1 MPDHRVVAIVLTDLA
16 CKLAC
21 ERQPAW
27 GGLPLAV
34 LLDDGEAS
42 GASTDGGPEQ
52 VSGAGVVFAVSAQ
65 ARAQG
70 VRPGMQVSAAMARSG
85 ELVFASVGARAIHAA
100 LGVVAELALEFGATV
115 EVAPWDTVWVDITGG
130 AHLFGGEAALARE
143 IAQRLDALGWA
154 AQVGIADGP
163 EIARALA
170 RFGFA
175 GALRSAAPGQGRA
188 ALAPLPVAALPVDV
202 DAAAFF
208 ARLGVLTLGDL
219 MRIDRAQLNGRLD
232 ALLAPLRARDPRAPD
247 AKTVLGWLDG
257 RDDRPLVPY
266 VAPAIL
272 TDQVAF
278 EDGVETAG
286 QLVFAVRGA
295 VSRLSARLTGRR
307 QAAGRL
313 DLLLH
318 YDRTIFRLRR
328 ADGPATR
335 ADAGTV
341 SAEPWCA
348 LAVDLPAPLCH
359 TDDLFRAVKAK
370 LEGLEL
376 AAPVVRLEIG
386 LSRIDRAPEVQ
397 LDLSRDVSVDPDALP
412 ALLSE
417 LSAEIGAERVGVLAT
432 HDDHRPELRTRL
444 EGAVTSSAS
453 SRTGPGRRKRAGRS
467 QLDMFGRSPLEPGE
481 PTRLLGEPITLGCSI
496 GGDGRLP
503 ALRPGI
509 TLLVGREPFVVES
522 IRFDRR
528 MDGIAW
534 WSNCA
539 ASRDYLRVTLV
550 GDAGEDGRGDT
561 RRGTVVRGPWKSAR
575 GADATEAV
583 TASGDVAEA
592 WVYVDRRTG
601 EVFLQGWWE

>member
-1 MPDHRVVAIVLTDLA
+1 VPERRVVAIVLTDLA
-16 CKLAC
+16 CQLAF

-27 GGLPLAV
+27 AARPLAV
-34 LLDDGEAS
+34 VLSEGE
-42 GASTDGGPEQ
+42 GASRDEGDPDP
-52 VSGAGVVFAVSAQ
+52 VSGAGVVFAVNAL
-65 ARAQG
+65 ARGRG
-70 VRPGMQVSAAMARSG
+70 VRPGMMVSAAMARTAD
-85 ELVFASVGARAIHAA
+85 LVFASVGARAIHSA
-100 LGVVAELALEFGATV
+100 LGVVAEVALEFGATV
-115 EVAPWDTVWVDITGG
+115 EVAAWDTVWVDVTGG
-130 AHLFGGEAALARE
+130 AHLFGGEERLSTE
-143 IAQRLDALGWA
+143 LAQRIGTLGWSA
-154 AQVGIADGP
+154 EVAISDGP
-163 EIARALA
+163 ELARALA
-170 RFGFA
+170 RFGEP
-175 GALRSAAPGQGRA
+175 GALRRAAPGQARA
-188 ALAPLPVAALPVDV
+188 AIQRLPVAALPVDV
-202 DAAAFF
+202 DAASFF

-219 MRIDRAQLNGRLD
+219 MRIDRAQLVGRLD

-257 RDDRPLVPY
+257 RDARPLVPY
-266 VAPAIL
+266 VPPAIL
-272 TDQVAF
+272 TEQVAF

-318 YDRTIFRLRR
+318 YDRPIFRLRR
-328 ADGPATR
+328 ADVPGTH
-335 ADAGTV
+335 ADAASL

-348 LAVDLPAPLCH
+348 LGVELPSPLCH

-376 AAPVVRLEIG
+376 AAPVVRIELA
-386 LSRIDRAPEVQ
+386 LTRIDRAPEVQ

-417 LSAEIGAERVGVLAT
+417 LSAEIGAERVGVLVT

-444 EGAVTSSAS
+444 EGAVTSSVS
-453 SRTGPGRRKRAGRS
+453 SRSASRRKRGGRP
-467 QLDMFGRSPLEPGE
+467 QLEMFGRTPLEPGE
-481 PTRLLGEPITLGCSI
+481 PTRLLGEPVALGCSI

-503 ALRPGI
+503 ALRPGATI
-509 TLLVGREPFVVES
+509 LVGRDAFVVES

-534 WSNCA
+534 WSACG
-539 ASRDYLRVTLV
+539 ASRDYLRVTLL
-550 GDAGEDGRGDT
+550 GETASGKGRVERG
-561 RRGTVVRGPWKSAR
+561 GTVVRGPWGSSVKPGAESSGGGAR
-575 GADATEAV
+575 QDA
-583 TASGDVAEA
+583 AEA